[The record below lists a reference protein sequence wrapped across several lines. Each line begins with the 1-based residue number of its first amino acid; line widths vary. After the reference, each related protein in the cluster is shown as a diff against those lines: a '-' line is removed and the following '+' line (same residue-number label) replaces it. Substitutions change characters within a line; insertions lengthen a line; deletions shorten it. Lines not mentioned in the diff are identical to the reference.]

1 MGSLNHY
8 TPTGVVTQ
16 SLPFA
21 VEVASVED
29 LEQVAQLRAKSYGK
43 HLPELGERLREPEAA
58 DFDPGCELIVA
69 RSKLDG
75 ELLGTM
81 RMHTNAYAAL
91 PVQMSKA
98 LPERFTGTKMVE
110 ATRLCVPG
118 SLGASLVRTALFK
131 ALHQYCLI
139 LDVDWIIAAGRR
151 PIDRL
156 YEGLLFTD
164 VSTPGEFYPMAHA
177 GNIPHRVMCM
187 PSRSARVIWEARK
200 HPLFGFAFVTQH
212 PDINL
217 SDIKHPDQWACPTPL
232 VGGAAALPQCS
243 EENKGMESSL
253 PL

>member
-1 MGSLNHY
+1 MGSVQYYSPVGLNS
-8 TPTGVVTQ
+8 Q
-16 SLPFA
+16 LLPFR
-21 VEVASVED
+21 VEVASVDD
-29 LEQVAQLRAKSYGK
+29 LEAVAELRAKSYGK

-81 RMHTNAYAAL
+81 RMHTNAYAPL
-91 PVQMSKA
+91 PVQMSKS
-98 LPERFTGTKMVE
+98 LPDRFTGTKMVE

-164 VSTPGEFYPMAHA
+164 VDKQGEFYPMAHA
-177 GNIPHRVMCM
+177 GNLPHRVMCM
-187 PSRSARVIWEARK
+187 PSRSARVIWEAKK
-200 HPLFGFAFVTQH
+200 HPLFSFAFATQH
-212 PDINL
+212 PDLDL
-217 SDIKHPDQWACPTPL
+217 SDVKHPDRWTCPTPE
-232 VGGAAALPQCS
+232 VTTEAAVVQCNDV
-243 EENKGMESSL
+243 NKGIDNSL

>member
-1 MGSLNHY
+1 MGSTSYY
-8 TPTGVVTQ
+8 TSTGINSQ
-16 SLPFA
+16 ALPFR
-21 VEVASVED
+21 VQVASVDD
-29 LEQVAQLRAKSYGK
+29 LDDVAQLRSKSYGK

-58 DFDPGCELIVA
+58 DFDAGCELIVA

-81 RMHTNAYAAL
+81 RMHTNAYAPL
-91 PVQMSKA
+91 PVQMSKQ
-98 LPERFTGTKMVE
+98 LPDRFTGTKMVE

-164 VSTPGEFYPMAHA
+164 VAEKGEFFPMAHA

-187 PSRSARVIWEARK
+187 PSRSARVIWEAKK

-212 PDINL
+212 PDIDL
-217 SDIKHPDQWACPTPL
+217 SDIKHPDTWSCPTPQ
-232 VGGAAALPQCS
+232 VASEDQLPQCN
-243 EENKGMESSL
+243 EVNKGIDNSL